1 MLTFDEIFMED
12 LIITLRQDP
21 LILPIFMK
29 AEYSE
34 KDKALS
40 VEYTWNGE
48 RFDPVREGND
58 LSARILTSVA
68 RDIRYSYDGR
78 NHVHISF

>member
-1 MLTFDEIFMED
+1 
-12 LIITLRQDP
+12 
-21 LILPIFMK
+21 MK

-78 NHVHISF
+78 NHVLISF